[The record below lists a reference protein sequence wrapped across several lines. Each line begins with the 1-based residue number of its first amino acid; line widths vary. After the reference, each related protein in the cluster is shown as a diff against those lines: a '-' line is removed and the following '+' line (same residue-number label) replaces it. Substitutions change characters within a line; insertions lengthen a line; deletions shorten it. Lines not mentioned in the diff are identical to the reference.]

1 MFCDWQN
8 TLQLSSG
15 SGPLDP
21 IPTLRLQELERVRRG
36 GISNLDKQPL
46 KINVFPFLFVITV
59 LMFCLIKIIKSVLE
73 VGES

>member
-1 MFCDWQN
+1 MFCDWQII
-8 TLQLSSG
+8 LQLWLCSG
-15 SGPLDP
+15 
-21 IPTLRLQELERVRRG
+21 PTLRLQELERVRRG

-59 LMFCLIKIIKSVLE
+59 LMLCLIKIIKSVLE